1 MFTDELN
8 AIRNAEEQADAL
20 KKESKQEAKKKVQEA
35 NEKALQMIAEAELS
49 AKESYEKLKSEGQQ
63 IADAEYDKAIKA
75 SLADAEELEKQALL
89 RKDEVVQFIAERIVS
104 LSVNS

>member
-20 KKESKQEAKKKVQEA
+20 KKESKQEA

-75 SLADAEELEKQALL
+75 SIADAEELEKQALL